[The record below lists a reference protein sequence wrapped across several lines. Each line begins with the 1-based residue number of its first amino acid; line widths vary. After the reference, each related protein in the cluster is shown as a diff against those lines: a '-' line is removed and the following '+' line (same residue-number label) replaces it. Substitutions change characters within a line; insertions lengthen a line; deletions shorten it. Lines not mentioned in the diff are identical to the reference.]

1 MASFSAFGAAL
12 GSALA
17 LALGASG
24 IDGGALTLL
33 GPACALSSSL
43 TWAYGSAVYTR
54 EARRVGAM
62 EVNLS
67 RALIVLPLFLISAVI
82 FTGRA
87 ALADL
92 DGARIGWLTVSA
104 LCSYG
109 IGDMVFYMAA
119 MRLGTPTALAIASV
133 YPVWAALLGALTLG
147 ERIGPS
153 QLVGT
158 LLCVGGGAW

>member
-1 MASFSAFGAAL
+1 MASFSVFGVAFGSVFVL
-12 GSALA
+12 V
-17 LALGASG
+17 LGASG

-67 RALIVLPLFLISAVI
+67 RALIVLPLFLILLVF

-92 DGARIGWLTVSA
+92 DGARVGWLTVSEQ
-104 LCSYG
+104 CSYG
-109 IGDMVFYMAA
+109 IGDMV
-119 MRLGTPTALAIASV
+119 
-133 YPVWAALLGALTLG
+133 
-147 ERIGPS
+147 
-153 QLVGT
+153 
-158 LLCVGGGAW
+158 